1 MFTLEQKVDLILRY
15 IATADKGKQNELKK
29 AILEALHSGETPAP
43 APAPV
48 GPDIDGMIADMLKDI
63 GMPQHVKGYYYVTL
77 AIKLCVERHDYLDAI
92 TKELYPEIAKEWG
105 TTGSRVER
113 AIRHAIELVFDRCDI
128 RTIMSIFGNTT
139 SIGRGKLTNSEFI
152 AFCANEIN
160 RKLKRL
166 EAAK

>member
-29 AILEALHSGETPAP
+29 AILEALHSGETPVP

-48 GPDIDGMIADMLKDI
+48 IPDVEDLVVDMLKDI
-63 GMPQHVKGYYYVTL
+63 GMPQHVKGYYYTVS
-77 AIKLCVERHDYLDAI
+77 AIELCVAKHEYLDAI
-92 TKELYPEIAKEWG
+92 TKELYPVIAEKYS
-105 TTGSRVER
+105 TTPSRVER
-113 AIRHAIELVFDRCDI
+113 AIRHAIEICFERTDI
-128 RTIMSIFGNTT
+128 RVLASIFGNTPG
-139 SIGRGKLTNSEFI
+139 IKNGKLTNSEFI
-152 AFCANEIN
+152 AFCANDIL